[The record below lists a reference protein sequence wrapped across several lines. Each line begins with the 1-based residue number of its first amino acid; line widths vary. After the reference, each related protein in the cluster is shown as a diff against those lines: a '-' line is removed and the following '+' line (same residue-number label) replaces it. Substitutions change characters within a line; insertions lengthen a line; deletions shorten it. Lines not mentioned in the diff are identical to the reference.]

1 MKIYQFSLLLWLQ
14 VTITGFDL
22 SDYEQCMKKWNDA
35 VSMMYQKCIKIGR
48 KRCMIVY
55 YEQLVLHPQM
65 WMKHILEF
73 LDIPWDDAVLHHDE
87 LINKPGGVVLSK

>member
-1 MKIYQFSLLLWLQ
+1 MNIIFCFFFK

-35 VSMMYQKCIKIGR
+35 ISVMYQKCIKIGSQ
-48 KRCMIVY
+48 RCMIVY
-55 YEQLVLHPQM
+55 YEQLVLHPKI
-65 WMKHILEF
+65 WVRHILKF
-73 LDIPWDDAVLHHDE
+73 LEIPWDDSVLHHDE